1 MTRIVLFALALISSG
16 AFITPTVAQAP
27 DVRIVATADLDL
39 GTVAGR
45 KALDTRIARAAIDL
59 CGTASDA
66 DLAGAN
72 DVRACRDQAVAD
84 ARKQIEQRL
93 ASNRAGPIVL
103 AAR

>member
-1 MTRIVLFALALISSG
+1 MTKTALLALSLISSG

-27 DVRIVATADLDL
+27 DVRVVATADLDL
-39 GTVAGR
+39 STDAGR

-59 CGTASDA
+59 CGTASNA

-72 DVRACRDQAVAD
+72 DVRACRDGAIAQARAQV
-84 ARKQIEQRL
+84 EQRL
-93 ASNRAGPIVL
+93 ASRRGAPIVL